1 MSQIGGSKLERS
13 ISILSTEA
21 DFKSLESSIS
31 SNHSMIQDMVVVANA
46 FNAKDKLRKIKKR
59 YYSLI

>member
-1 MSQIGGSKLERS
+1 M
-13 ISILSTEA
+13 
-21 DFKSLESSIS
+21 S
-31 SNHSMIQDMVVVANA
+31 SNHPMTQDMVVVANA